1 MNARFVGIVD
11 HEGHVAY
18 EFELDYEP
26 PADLTRCFLRSS
38 GDPGT
43 EQVIRR
49 RLRTLAELEARAD
62 LADMLEDPWRERRTV
77 HEPLSD
83 DAKFRS
89 LDGPKQDA
97 LRLLWATLPVFCV
110 VGPPGVGKTMLA
122 TEVLRRKFAS
132 ERAARVLLSA
142 QGHDA
147 LEHLQLEVKKVLA
160 EAGLQESAHRSVCN

>member
-18 EFELDYEP
+18 RVRARLRAPRGYSLVTLAFERRP
-26 PADLTRCFLRSS
+26 
-38 GDPGT
+38 GDGT
-43 EQVIRR
+43 AWR

-62 LADMLEDPWRERRTV
+62 LADMLENPWRERRTV

-83 DAKFRS
+83 DAKFRR

-142 QGHDA
+142 QG
-147 LEHLQLEVKKVLA
+147 Q
-160 EAGLQESAHRSVCN
+160 